1 MRPLLF
7 ALIAALSLASDATYD
22 LLWHP
27 EAHQKLR
34 YALNVKGSIG
44 DRDFEFKS
52 DVYLD
57 VKSVE
62 KNGDYALGT
71 TFRST
76 STKFGTDIQRVP
88 DEPEEVQQYNR
99 RGELKKR
106 EDSPNSDDVV
116 GELLS
121 QTGDFNP
128 PDKPVQVGDSW
139 THIFPAKKSIGFPE
153 AKAEYRLVD
162 VRATDQRIKIEFTY
176 RQIGTTEPM
185 LAKGT
190 IQLSAKDGSTLSV
203 ESEIQ
208 HLKIHQELPAG
219 SAKLS
224 LKLKDGP

>member
-7 ALIAALSLASDATYD
+7 ALVAALSLAGDTIYD

-27 EAHQKLR
+27 EPHQKLR
-34 YALNVKGSIG
+34 YALLVKGAFG

-71 TFRST
+71 TFRNT
-76 STKFGTDIQRVP
+76 TTKFGGEAQSLT
-88 DEPEEVQQYNR
+88 DEPEEVQEYDR
-99 RGELKKR
+99 RGDLKKPGL
-106 EDSPNSDDVV
+106 DSASEDVV

-121 QTGDFNP
+121 QTGDLNP
-128 PDKPVQVGDSW
+128 PKQPVKVGDSW
-139 THIFPAKKSIGFPE
+139 IFDFPAKKAVGFPA
-153 AKAEYRLVD
+153 AKAEYRLIE
-162 VRATDQRIKIEFTY
+162 VRATDQRIKITFDY

-190 IQLSAKDGSTLSV
+190 ILLSGKDGSTISV
-203 ESEIQ
+203 ESDIQ
-208 HLKIHQELPAG
+208 HLKIHEELPAG